1 MNCKKIGAF
10 IQERRIDAKIT
21 QEELA
26 KKMHVSSTTIDKWEK
41 GKVLPNIKK
50 LEKQIDNQP
59 KISIEKIE
67 EYFINLQKTF
77 YQATINEKRELLKTF
92 ISNISLNN
100 NEHQVEVSL
109 FPQWCTIVE
118 QVVGIEPT

>member
-50 LEKQIDNQP
+50 LEKLAIVLGTSIVEMLSGDTSIQDMDIIIKKLKFKN
-59 KISIEKIE
+59 KIKYI
-67 EYFINLQKTF
+67 
-77 YQATINEKRELLKTF
+77 
-92 ISNISLNN
+92 ISL
-100 NEHQVEVSL
+100 VL
-109 FPQWCTIVE
+109 IIVL
-118 QVVGIEPT
+118 VIIFICF

>member
-41 GKVLPNIKK
+41 GKVLPDIKK
-50 LEKQIDNQP
+50 LEKLAIVLGT
-59 KISIEKIE
+59 S
-67 EYFINLQKTF
+67 
-77 YQATINEKRELLKTF
+77 
-92 ISNISLNN
+92 
-100 NEHQVEVSL
+100 
-109 FPQWCTIVE
+109 IVE
-118 QVVGIEPT
+118 MLSGYASIQDMDIIIKKLKFKNKIKYIVVLVLIIVLIIIFICF